1 MKYAYSCLLLIVTSQ
16 LSAQYLSKDNY
27 KKIQKGETNI
37 KEYGKAMIIENEW
50 IDRFRAD
57 SFFTRGFVQAL
68 KIPNSFYYSFD
79 SLQTISKLYAPD
91 SSFRIFT
98 WQVVRDF
105 EYNRQRGAIQMLTDD
120 GSLKLF
126 PLFDYSD
133 FAKTPND
140 SLRDNQ
146 HWIGAIYYKI
156 ILHTI
161 NDKKV
166 YTLLGY
172 DDNSARSNKKWIEIL
187 TFNTEGKPQFGGK
200 YFQYKVD
207 SIKPLQPAY
216 RFNLEY
222 KKEAKA
228 RLNYDEDA
236 QMIVFDHLTSESNE
250 TQNKYT
256 LIPDGTYEAFKWI
269 NGKWQHITKLDTQVL
284 GNGNAPLEQP
294 LYDENGNVNQ
304 KKLNEQS
311 QKNKEKK
318 QIPAKV
324 SKKRFN

>member
-1 MKYAYSCLLLIVTSQ
+1 MRYAFLCLLIFSTIS
-16 LSAQYLSKDNY
+16 LSAQSISRDNY
-27 KKIQKGETNI
+27 KQIQKAEANI
-37 KEYGKAMIIENEW
+37 KEYGKAMITDNEW

-68 KIPNSFYYSFD
+68 KIQNSFYYPFD

-105 EYNRQRGAIQMLTDD
+105 EYNRQRGAIQMRTND
-120 GSLKLF
+120 GSLKLI

-133 FAKTPND
+133 FTKAPND

-146 HWIGAIYYKI
+146 HWIGAIYYNI
-156 ILHTI
+156 ILNTF
-161 NDKKV
+161 NNKKI

-172 DDNSARSNKKWIEIL
+172 DDNNARSNKKWIEIL

-207 SIKPLQPAY
+207 SIKPAQPAY

-236 QMIVFDHLTSESNE
+236 QMIIFDHLTSESNE
-250 TQNKYT
+250 IQNKYT
-256 LIPDGTYEAFKWI
+256 LIPDGTYEAFKWL
-269 NGKWQHITKLDTQVL
+269 NGKWQHIAKLDNQVL
-284 GNGNAPLEQP
+284 GNGNAPLEKP
-294 LYDENGNVNQ
+294 LYDENGRLNQ
-304 KKLNEQS
+304 KILDEQS
-311 QKNKEKK
+311 QKNKEKE
-318 QIPAKV
+318 QVPAKS
-324 SKKRFN
+324 SKKKP